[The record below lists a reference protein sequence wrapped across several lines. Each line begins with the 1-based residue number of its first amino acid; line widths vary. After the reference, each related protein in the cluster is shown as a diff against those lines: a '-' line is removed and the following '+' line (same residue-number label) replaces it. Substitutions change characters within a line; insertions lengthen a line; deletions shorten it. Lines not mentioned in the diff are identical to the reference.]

1 VMVETFLLISGL
13 IVILEVGVMTGI
25 DSGGCFIG

>member
-1 VMVETFLLISGL
+1 VMVETFWLISGL

-25 DSGGCFIG
+25 DSGGYFIG